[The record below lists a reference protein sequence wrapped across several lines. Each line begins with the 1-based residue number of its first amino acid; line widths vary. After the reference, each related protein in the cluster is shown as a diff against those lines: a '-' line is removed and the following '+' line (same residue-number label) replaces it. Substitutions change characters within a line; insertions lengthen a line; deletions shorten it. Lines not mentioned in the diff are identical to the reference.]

1 MGQNTFASFYGSVM
15 KQKTGAKKATHTT
28 MGKKVANE
36 REAANEPTEPR
47 ESFKRERKPIHI
59 ISVCRIIMVKCKACG
74 ATTPSTTKK
83 RIL

>member
-1 MGQNTFASFYGSVM
+1 MAPKNGPKYFRSVM

-28 MGKKVANE
+28 MGKVANE

-74 ATTPSTTKK
+74 TTTPSTTKK